1 MDKEQET
8 INRLDWVTK
17 REVWYCFKWGQA
29 DWTGKT
35 SFTFC
40 KVPPAGT
47 VFKMVG
53 KGSRGKDEVEEIVGM
68 RTRNVKFLIEIDVRC
83 VTNSS

>member
-1 MDKEQET
+1 M
-8 INRLDWVTK
+8 
-17 REVWYCFKWGQA
+17 
-29 DWTGKT
+29 
-35 SFTFC
+35 
-40 KVPPAGT
+40 PPAGT

-53 KGSRGKDEVEEIVGM
+53 KGSGGKDEVEEIVGM

>member
-1 MDKEQET
+1 MPS
-8 INRLDWVTK
+8 V
-17 REVWYCFKWGQA
+17 
-29 DWTGKT
+29 
-35 SFTFC
+35 
-40 KVPPAGT
+40 GT

-68 RTRNVKFLIEIDVRC
+68 RTKNVKFLIEIDVRR